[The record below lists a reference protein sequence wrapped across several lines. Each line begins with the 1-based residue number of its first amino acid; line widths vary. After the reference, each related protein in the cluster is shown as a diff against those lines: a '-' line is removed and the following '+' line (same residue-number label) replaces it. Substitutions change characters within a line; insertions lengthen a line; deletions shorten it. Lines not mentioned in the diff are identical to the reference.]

1 VPVPRAAAADTAV
14 EDTERWFIDRGVPHF
29 IRGYSASRDV
39 FTRVLPILTAI
50 FLLEM
55 LGALNFTWAAWVNVL
70 AAAGGF
76 GLLLGVWVLANVMRD
91 RPPLARPDQVGRIEL
106 VVFVLAPAAL
116 PLVFG
121 GQLGS
126 AALTVAGNLTLL
138 GMIYI
143 VTSYGLVP
151 MTRWGVI
158 YVARQLGSLLN
169 LLIRALPFLLLFV
182 TFLFIQTESWQVAS
196 QLPNARFVALSLLFV
211 AVGVLF
217 VIARLPREIGELA
230 HFESWVTVRELA
242 TGTPAEQ
249 LAPAV
254 DDTKAPDRTLTR
266 RQWGNVSLVVL
277 VATGV
282 QVVFVSIMIGAFF
295 VLFGML
301 AVPVSTVATWVGVD
315 PADLDVIGTLTIAGD
330 RYHLTVEL
338 LRVAGFLAAFSGLYF
353 TVYVLTDAT
362 YRSEF
367 FDEVVGEVR
376 VALAAR
382 AIYLAAS
389 EENDER

>member
-1 VPVPRAAAADTAV
+1 MPHAAL

-29 IRGYSASRDV
+29 ISRYSASRDV
-39 FTRVLPILTAI
+39 FTRALPVLTAI
-50 FLLEM
+50 FLLEL
-55 LGALNFTWAAWVNVL
+55 LGALNFTWAAWINVL

-76 GLLLGVWVLANVMRD
+76 GLLLGIWVLANVLRD
-91 RPPLARPDQVGRIEL
+91 RSPLARPSQVGRIEL
-106 VVFVLAPAAL
+106 TVFVLAPAAL

-138 GMIYI
+138 GAIYI

-182 TFLFIQTESWQVAS
+182 TFLFIQTESWQVAG
-196 QLPNARFVALSLLFV
+196 QLPNPRFIALSLLFV

-217 VIARLPREIGELA
+217 VVARLPREIGQLA
-230 HFESWVTVRELA
+230 HFDSWVMVRELA
-242 TGTPAEQ
+242 TGTPAER
-249 LAPAV
+249 LALTV
-254 DDTKAPDRTLTR
+254 GDGDAPNRPLTR

-301 AVPVSTVATWVGVD
+301 AVPVATVATWVGVG
-315 PADLDVIGTLTIAGD
+315 PTDLDVIGTLTIAGD

-376 VALAAR
+376 IALAAR

-389 EENDER
+389 EENGGR

>member
-1 VPVPRAAAADTAV
+1 MPQAAL

-29 IRGYSASRDV
+29 ISRYSASRDV
-39 FTRVLPILTAI
+39 FTRALPVLTAI
-50 FLLEM
+50 FLLEL
-55 LGALNFTWAAWVNVL
+55 LGALNFTWAAWINVL

-76 GLLLGVWVLANVMRD
+76 GLLLGVWVLANVLRD
-91 RPPLARPDQVGRIEL
+91 RSPLARPSQVGRIEL
-106 VVFVLAPAAL
+106 TVFVLAPAAL

-138 GMIYI
+138 GAIYI

-182 TFLFIQTESWQVAS
+182 TFLFIQTESWQVAG
-196 QLPNARFVALSLLFV
+196 QLPNARFIALSLLFV

-217 VIARLPREIGELA
+217 VVARLPREIGQLA
-230 HFESWVTVRELA
+230 HFESWVMVRELA

-249 LAPAV
+249 LAQTVGDA
-254 DDTKAPDRTLTR
+254 DAPNRPLTR

-301 AVPVSTVATWVGVD
+301 AVPLATVATWVGVG
-315 PADLDVIGTLTIAGD
+315 PTDLDVIGTLTIAGD

-376 VALAAR
+376 IALAAR
-382 AIYLAAS
+382 AIYLAAC
-389 EENDER
+389 EENGGR

>member
-1 VPVPRAAAADTAV
+1 MPHAAL

-29 IRGYSASRDV
+29 ISRYSASRDV
-39 FTRVLPILTAI
+39 FTRTLPILTAI
-50 FLLEM
+50 FLLEL

-76 GLLLGVWVLANVMRD
+76 GLLLGIWVLANVLRE
-91 RPPLARPDQVGRIEL
+91 RPPLARPSQVGRAEL
-106 VVFVLAPAAL
+106 IVFVLAPAAL

-126 AALTVAGNLTLL
+126 AALTVVGNLTLL
-138 GMIYI
+138 GVIYI

-182 TFLFIQTESWQVAS
+182 TFLFIQTESWQVAG
-196 QLPNARFVALSLLFV
+196 QLPNARFVSLSLLFV

-217 VIARLPREIGELA
+217 VVARLPREIGQLA
-230 HFESWVTVRELA
+230 HFESWVMVRELA

-249 LAPAV
+249 LSPTV
-254 DDTKAPDRTLTR
+254 DDAGAPDRPLTR

-301 AVPVSTVATWVGVD
+301 AVPLTTVATWVGVGTT
-315 PADLDVIGTLTIAGD
+315 DLDVIGTLTIAGD
-330 RYHLTVEL
+330 GYHLTVEL

>member
-1 VPVPRAAAADTAV
+1 MPQAAL

-29 IRGYSASRDV
+29 ISRYSASRDV
-39 FTRVLPILTAI
+39 FTRALPVLTAI
-50 FLLEM
+50 FLLEL
-55 LGALNFTWAAWVNVL
+55 LGALNFTWAAWINVL

-76 GLLLGVWVLANVMRD
+76 GLLLGIWVLANVLRD
-91 RPPLARPDQVGRIEL
+91 RSPLARPSQVGRIEL
-106 VVFVLAPAAL
+106 IVFVLAPAAL

-138 GMIYI
+138 GAIYI

-182 TFLFIQTESWQVAS
+182 TFLFIQTESWQVAG
-196 QLPNARFVALSLLFV
+196 QLPNARFIALSLLFV

-217 VIARLPREIGELA
+217 VVARLPREIGQLA
-230 HFESWVTVRELA
+230 HFDSWVMVRELA
-242 TGTPAEQ
+242 TGTPAER
-249 LAPAV
+249 LALTVGDGDP
-254 DDTKAPDRTLTR
+254 PNRPLTR

-301 AVPVSTVATWVGVD
+301 AVPVSTVATWVGVG
-315 PADLDVIGTLTIAGD
+315 PTDLDVIGTLTIAGD

-376 VALAAR
+376 IALAAR

-389 EENDER
+389 EENGGR

>member
-1 VPVPRAAAADTAV
+1 MPHAAL

-29 IRGYSASRDV
+29 ISRYSASRDV
-39 FTRVLPILTAI
+39 FTRALPVLTAI
-50 FLLEM
+50 FLLEL
-55 LGALNFTWAAWVNVL
+55 LGALNFTWAAWINVL

-76 GLLLGVWVLANVMRD
+76 GLLLGIWVLANVLRD
-91 RPPLARPDQVGRIEL
+91 RSPLARPSQVGRIEL
-106 VVFVLAPAAL
+106 IVFVLAPAAL

-138 GMIYI
+138 GAIYI

-182 TFLFIQTESWQVAS
+182 TFLFIQTESWQVAG
-196 QLPNARFVALSLLFV
+196 QLPNARFIALSLLFV

-217 VIARLPREIGELA
+217 VVARLPREIGQLA
-230 HFESWVTVRELA
+230 HFDSWVMVRELA
-242 TGTPAEQ
+242 TGTPAER
-249 LAPAV
+249 LAQAV
-254 DDTKAPDRTLTR
+254 GDADAPNRPLTR

-301 AVPVSTVATWVGVD
+301 AVPVATVATWVGVG
-315 PADLDVIGTLTIAGD
+315 PTDLDVIGTLTIAGD

-376 VALAAR
+376 IALAAR
-382 AIYLAAS
+382 AIYLAAG
-389 EENDER
+389 EENGGR

>member
-1 VPVPRAAAADTAV
+1 VPVPRAAVEKAAV

-29 IRGYSASRDV
+29 IRRYSASRDV

-76 GLLLGVWVLANVMRD
+76 GLLLGVWVLANVLRD

-121 GQLGS
+121 GQMGS

-138 GMIYI
+138 GAIYI

-182 TFLFIQTESWQVAS
+182 TFLFIQTESWQVAG

-230 HFESWVTVRELA
+230 HFESWVMVRELA
-242 TGTPAEQ
+242 TGTPAER
-249 LAPAV
+249 LAPTV
-254 DDTKAPDRTLTR
+254 DDAKPPDRTLTR

-353 TVYVLTDAT
+353 TVTVLTDDSYRDQFLTGVLSELERALAVRAT
-362 YRSEF
+362 YTLLRTEQ
-367 FDEVVGEVR
+367 
-376 VALAAR
+376 
-382 AIYLAAS
+382 
-389 EENDER
+389 

>member
-1 VPVPRAAAADTAV
+1 MPQAAL

-29 IRGYSASRDV
+29 ISRYSASRDV
-39 FTRVLPILTAI
+39 FTRALPVLTAI
-50 FLLEM
+50 FLLEL
-55 LGALNFTWAAWVNVL
+55 LGALNFTWAAWINVL

-76 GLLLGVWVLANVMRD
+76 GLLLGIWVLANVLRD
-91 RPPLARPDQVGRIEL
+91 RSPLARPSQVGRIEL
-106 VVFVLAPAAL
+106 IVFVLAPAAL

-138 GMIYI
+138 GAIYI

-182 TFLFIQTESWQVAS
+182 TFLFIQTESWQVAG
-196 QLPNARFVALSLLFV
+196 QLPNARFIALSLLFV

-217 VIARLPREIGELA
+217 VVARLPREIGQLA
-230 HFESWVTVRELA
+230 HFDSWVMVRELA

-249 LAPAV
+249 LAQTVGEADEPNR
-254 DDTKAPDRTLTR
+254 PLTR

-301 AVPVSTVATWVGVD
+301 AVPVSTVATWVGVG
-315 PADLDVIGTLTIAGD
+315 PTDLDVIGTLTIAGD

-376 VALAAR
+376 IALAAR

-389 EENDER
+389 EENGGR

>member
-1 VPVPRAAAADTAV
+1 VPAPRAAI
-14 EDTERWFIDRGVPHF
+14 EDTERWFIDRGMPHF
-29 IRGYSASRDV
+29 ISRYSASRDV
-39 FTRVLPILTAI
+39 FTRTLPILTAI
-50 FLLEM
+50 FLLEL
-55 LGALNFTWAAWVNVL
+55 LGALNLEWAVWVNVL

-76 GLLLGVWVLANVMRD
+76 GLLLGIWALANVLRE
-91 RPPLARPDQVGRIEL
+91 RPALVRPGQIGRIEL

-138 GMIYI
+138 GIIYI
-143 VTSYGLVP
+143 ATSYGLVP

-169 LLIRALPFLLLFV
+169 LLVRALPLLLLFV
-182 TFLFIQTESWQVAS
+182 TFLFIQVESWQVAGE
-196 QLPNARFVALSLLFV
+196 LPIARFVALSLLFV
-211 AVGVLF
+211 VVGILF
-217 VIARLPREIGELA
+217 VVARLPREIGQLA
-230 HFESWVTVRELA
+230 QFESWGAVRQLA
-242 TGTPAEQ
+242 IGTPAEQ
-249 LAPAV
+249 LTSTVV
-254 DDTKAPDRTLTR
+254 DTDAPDRPLTR

-295 VLFGML
+295 VLFGLL
-301 AVPVSTVATWVGVD
+301 AVPLTTVAAWVGVATTD
-315 PADLDVIGTLTIAGD
+315 VDVIGTLTIAGD
-330 RYHLTVEL
+330 PYRLTVEL

-389 EENDER
+389 EEGDGR

>member
-1 VPVPRAAAADTAV
+1 MPQAAL

-29 IRGYSASRDV
+29 ISRYSASRDV
-39 FTRVLPILTAI
+39 FTRALPVLTAI
-50 FLLEM
+50 FLLEL
-55 LGALNFTWAAWVNVL
+55 LGALNFTWAAWINVL

-76 GLLLGVWVLANVMRD
+76 GLLLGIWVLANVLRD
-91 RPPLARPDQVGRIEL
+91 RSPLARPSQVGRIEL
-106 VVFVLAPAAL
+106 IVFVLAPAAL

-138 GMIYI
+138 GAIYI

-182 TFLFIQTESWQVAS
+182 TFLFIQTESWQVAG
-196 QLPNARFVALSLLFV
+196 QLPNARFIALSLLFV

-217 VIARLPREIGELA
+217 VVARLPREIGQLA
-230 HFESWVTVRELA
+230 HFDSWVMVRELA
-242 TGTPAEQ
+242 TGTPAER
-249 LAPAV
+249 LALTVGDGDP
-254 DDTKAPDRTLTR
+254 PNRPLTR

-301 AVPVSTVATWVGVD
+301 AVPVATVATWVGVG
-315 PADLDVIGTLTIAGD
+315 PTDLDVIGTLTIAGD

-376 VALAAR
+376 IALAAR

-389 EENDER
+389 EENGGR

>member
-1 VPVPRAAAADTAV
+1 MDTAV

-29 IRGYSASRDV
+29 ISRYSASRDV
-39 FTRVLPILTAI
+39 FTRTLPILTAI
-50 FLLEM
+50 FLLEL
-55 LGALNFTWAAWVNVL
+55 LGALNFEWAVWVNVL

-76 GLLLGVWVLANVMRD
+76 GLLLGTWALVNLLRG
-91 RPPLARPDQVGRIEL
+91 RPPLVRPGQVGRTEL
-106 VVFVLAPAAL
+106 IVFVLAPAVL

-138 GMIYI
+138 GIIYI

-151 MTRWGVI
+151 MSRWGVI

-169 LLIRALPFLLLFV
+169 LLIRALPLLLLFV
-182 TFLFIQTESWQVAS
+182 TFLFIQVESWEVAG
-196 QLPNARFVALSLLFV
+196 QLPNARFVALALLFV
-211 AVGVLF
+211 VVGIFF
-217 VIARLPREIGELA
+217 VVARLPREIGQLA
-230 HFESWVTVRELA
+230 QFESWAAVRDLA
-242 TGTPAEQ
+242 MGTPAER

-254 DDTKAPDRTLTR
+254 DDADVPDRPLTR

-282 QVVFVSIMIGAFF
+282 QVALVSIMIGAFF

-301 AVPVSTVATWVGVD
+301 AVPLATLASWVGVAT
-315 PADLDVIGTLTIAGD
+315 ADVDVIGTLTIAGD
-330 RYHLTVEL
+330 PYRLTVEL

-382 AIYLAAS
+382 AIYLAAGDGG
-389 EENDER
+389 EGGDEGDER